1 MKKRR
6 KNHRKAMKAKP
17 WLILLVVAAAIV
29 LGNYATRIDPA
40 LRVTIDGQ
48 AVPYTAATG
57 EPFLDGVG
65 RTQVPCR
72 ATMEAFG
79 CTVTWE
85 ESNQTATVQKDGTTV
100 RVPMGQHYLLVNDQ
114 EVFIDTTAVVLDG
127 LAYLPIRPV
136 LEAFGAQVLWDGE
149 NYQVNV
155 ISNTEHL
162 LQVHFIDVGQ
172 GDATL
177 IDCGEIEVLI
187 DGGDN
192 KAGPIVVEYLRPY
205 VDGKLDYII
214 ATHPDTDH
222 IGGLDDVLDAYEVG
236 EVIDSGKRASSKTYQ
251 DYFSAAQAEP
261 GCTFSYDE
269 DRVIPLGPGTALT
282 ILETGDDWSSVND
295 SSVVAQLACGSVQIL
310 FTGDISQRVE
320 QDCLHL
326 FQDID
331 VLKVGHHGSSSS
343 SCQDFLDVIQPE
355 YAVASYKVGNSYHH
369 PTSSA
374 LQRLMDRGTTV
385 YGTGKSGTIIL
396 STDGRTYSFN
406 TDQALTLADAGA

>member
-6 KNHRKAMKAKP
+6 RKGKKTP
-17 WLILLVVAAAIV
+17 VWPILLAVLIVAVFV
-29 LGNYATRIDPA
+29 LGNYSTKTAPS
-40 LRVTIDGQ
+40 LRVILDGQ

-65 RTQVPCR
+65 RTQVPLR
-72 ATMEAFG
+72 ATMEFFG
-79 CTVTWE
+79 CTVSWDD
-85 ESNQTATVQKDGTTV
+85 SSRTAAVEKDGTVV
-100 RVPMGQHYLLVNDQ
+100 RVPMGQPYLLVDGQ
-114 EVFIDTTAVVLDG
+114 QVPMDTTAVMRDNLS
-127 LAYLPIRPV
+127 YLPIRPV

-149 NYQVNV
+149 QYQVV
-155 ISNTEHL
+155 VTSNAEQL

-177 IDCGEIEVLI
+177 IDCGEVEVLI

-192 KAGPIVVEYLRPY
+192 KAGPTVVEYLRPY

-222 IGGLDDVLDAYEVG
+222 IGGLDDVLAAYDVG
-236 EVIDSGKRASSKTYQ
+236 EVIDGGKRTSSKTYQ

-269 DRVIPLGPGTALT
+269 DRVISLGPGTVLS
-282 ILETGDDWSSVND
+282 IIETGDSWSSVND
-295 SSVVAQLACGSVQIL
+295 SSVVAQLDCGSVQIL

-320 QDCLHL
+320 RECLPL
-326 FQDID
+326 FEDID

-343 SCQDFLDVIQPE
+343 SCQEFLDVIQPE
-355 YAVASYKVGNSYHH
+355 YAVASYQVGNSYHH
-369 PTSSA
+369 PTASA
-374 LQRLMDRGTTV
+374 LQRLLDRGATV
-385 YGTGKSGTIIL
+385 YGTGKSGSVIL
-396 STDGRTYSFN
+396 STDGRSYRFN

>member
-1 MKKRR
+1 MKRR
-6 KNHRKAMKAKP
+6 RRKQGKQKKL
-17 WLILLVVAAAIV
+17 WLILLAVAVVIA
-29 LGNYATRIDPA
+29 LGYYSTQSTPS
-40 LRVTIDGQ
+40 LRVIIDGQ

-57 EPFLDGVG
+57 EPFLDSIG

-72 ATMEAFG
+72 ITLEAFG

-85 ESNQTATVQKDGTTV
+85 DSSRTAIAQKDGITV
-100 RVPMGQHYLLVNDQ
+100 RVPIGQPYLLVNDQ
-114 EVFIDTTAVVLDG
+114 QVFMDTTAVVLDG
-127 LAYLPIRPV
+127 LTYLPIRPV
-136 LEAFGAQVLWDGE
+136 LEAFGAQVQWDGD
-149 NYQVNV
+149 NYQVIVN
-155 ISNTEHL
+155 SNTEQL

-192 KAGPIVVEYLRPY
+192 KAGPALVEYLRPY
-205 VDGKLDYII
+205 VDGKLDYVI

-222 IGGLDDVLDAYEVG
+222 IGGLDDVLAAYEVG
-236 EVIDSGKRASSKTYQ
+236 EVIDSGKRTSSKTYQ

-269 DRVIPLGPGTALT
+269 DRAIPLGPGTALT

-295 SSVVAQLACGSVQIL
+295 SSVVAQLACGSVQVL

-326 FQDID
+326 FEDID

-343 SCQDFLDVIQPE
+343 SCQAFLDVIRPE
-355 YAVASYKVGNSYHH
+355 YAVVSYQVGNSYHH
-369 PTSSA
+369 PTASA
-374 LQRLMDRGTTV
+374 LQRLLERGTTV
-385 YGTGKSGTIIL
+385 YGTGKSGTVIL
-396 STDGRTYSFN
+396 STDGHTYRFN

>member
-6 KNHRKAMKAKP
+6 RKGKKTPAWP
-17 WLILLVVAAAIV
+17 ILLAVLIVAVFV
-29 LGNYATRIDPA
+29 LGNYSTKTAPS
-40 LRVTIDGQ
+40 LRVILDGQ

-65 RTQVPCR
+65 RTQVPLR
-72 ATMEAFG
+72 TTMEFFG
-79 CTVTWE
+79 CTVSWDD
-85 ESNQTATVQKDGTTV
+85 SSRTAAVEKDGDIV
-100 RVPMGQHYLLVNDQ
+100 QVPMGQPYLLVNGQ
-114 EVFIDTTAVVLDG
+114 QVPMDTTAVMRDNLS
-127 LAYLPIRPV
+127 YLPIRPV

-149 NYQVNV
+149 QYQVV
-155 ISNTEHL
+155 VTSNAEQL

-177 IDCGEIEVLI
+177 IDCGEVEVLI

-192 KAGPIVVEYLRPY
+192 KAGPTVVEYLRPY

-222 IGGLDDVLDAYEVG
+222 IGGLDDVLATYDVG
-236 EVIDSGKRASSKTYQ
+236 EVIDGGKRASSKTYQ

-269 DRVIPLGPGTALT
+269 DRVISLGPGTVLS
-282 ILETGDDWSSVND
+282 ILETGDGWSSVND
-295 SSVVAQLACGSVQIL
+295 SSVVAQLDCGSVQIL

-320 QDCLHL
+320 RECLPL
-326 FQDID
+326 FEEID

-343 SCQDFLDVIQPE
+343 SCQEFLDVIQPE
-355 YAVASYKVGNSYHH
+355 YAVASYQVGNSYHH
-369 PTSSA
+369 PTVSA
-374 LQRLMDRGTTV
+374 LQRLLERGATV
-385 YGTGKSGTIIL
+385 YGTGKSGSVIL
-396 STDGRTYSFN
+396 STDGRSYRFN

>member
-6 KNHRKAMKAKP
+6 RKGKKTPAWP
-17 WLILLVVAAAIV
+17 ILLAVLIVAVFV
-29 LGNYATRIDPA
+29 LGNYSTKTAPS
-40 LRVTIDGQ
+40 LRVILDGQ

-65 RTQVPCR
+65 RTQVPLR
-72 ATMEAFG
+72 ATMEFFG
-79 CTVTWE
+79 CTVSWDD
-85 ESNQTATVQKDGTTV
+85 SSRTAAVEKDGDV
-100 RVPMGQHYLLVNDQ
+100 VQVPMGQPYLLVNGQ
-114 EVFIDTTAVVLDG
+114 QVPMDTTAVMRDNLS
-127 LAYLPIRPV
+127 YLPIRPV

-149 NYQVNV
+149 QYQVV
-155 ISNTEHL
+155 VTSHAEQL

-177 IDCGEIEVLI
+177 IDCGEVEVLI

-192 KAGPIVVEYLRPY
+192 KAGPTVVEYLRPY

-222 IGGLDDVLDAYEVG
+222 IGGLDDVLAAYDVG
-236 EVIDSGKRASSKTYQ
+236 EVIDGGKRTSSKTYQ

-269 DRVIPLGPGTALT
+269 DRMISLGPGTVLS
-282 ILETGDDWSSVND
+282 ILETGDGWSSVND
-295 SSVVAQLACGSVQIL
+295 SSVVAQLDCGSVQIL

-320 QDCLHL
+320 RECLPL
-326 FQDID
+326 FEDID

-343 SCQDFLDVIQPE
+343 SCQEFLDVIQPE
-355 YAVASYKVGNSYHH
+355 YAVASYQVGNSYHH
-369 PTSSA
+369 PTASA
-374 LQRLMDRGTTV
+374 LQRLLERGTTV
-385 YGTGKSGTIIL
+385 YGTGKSGTVIL
-396 STDGRTYSFN
+396 STDGRSYSFN